1 MHFAQVLNLT
11 MFKLMVVLFL
21 NQATEEDSPFDISD
35 SELSEDA
42 NTSEDE
48 TNTSDQSDSDA
59 EHWDDLPMEEFT
71 KNIPAATPLPEP
83 ERRKSRVQQVNSLV
97 FWLVYFLLVWQA
109 SCKISENGL
118 VWLLQFLFQFLKVLG
133 MSISND
139 FLAELI
145 NLLPTSL
152 YLLRQFINFDRDSF
166 TKYVVCPKCTKI
178 YGYDS
183 CLKVENNRTVAKRCS
198 NTFMSRGQKKNLQ
211 CPVG

>member
-71 KNIPAATPLPEP
+71 KDIPAATPLPEP
-83 ERRKSRVQQVNSLV
+83 LRRKSRVQQVNSLV

-118 VWLLQFLFQFLKVLG
+118 VCMV
-133 MSISND
+133 
-139 FLAELI
+139 
-145 NLLPTSL
+145 TSVFV
-152 YLLRQFINFDRDSF
+152 QIPQSPW
-166 TKYVVCPKCTKI
+166 YVNIK
-178 YGYDS
+178 
-183 CLKVENNRTVAKRCS
+183 
-198 NTFMSRGQKKNLQ
+198 
-211 CPVG
+211 